1 MLYDKETDKMVLQVY
16 FFHFGGT
23 SRQSPAALSNLERSL
38 YAHYNQASFS
48 LAQNKNRS
56 IERKQL

>member
-1 MLYDKETDKMVLQVY
+1 MVLQVY